1 MIETRLLTVA
11 ACALLIACGS
21 ATSPSRRDISG
32 QWSGTTSQGSPI
44 SFTVSADE
52 KVTTITV
59 GHSFNGCS
67 GTQTFPNL
75 SVNTAPEVIC
85 VPGPCAPSVQ
95 SYRSF
100 SYSNGRI
107 EGPMTT
113 INGLFLLDRVD
124 GQVKFWEFPSCGST
138 QATWSATRR

>member
-1 MIETRLLTVA
+1 MFDARVL
-11 ACALLIACGS
+11 ALGLCVPLIACDS
-21 ATSPSRRDISG
+21 PSSPSRRDISG
-32 QWSGTTSQGSPI
+32 QWSGTTSQGTAI

-52 KVTTITV
+52 KVTSITV
-59 GHSFNGCS
+59 GHSFSGCS
-67 GTQTFPNL
+67 GTQTFSNL

-100 SYSNGRI
+100 NYSNGTI
-107 EGPMTT
+107 TGPMTT

-124 GQVKFWEFPSCGST
+124 GQVKFWEFAGCGTT